1 MYPTLYHFFFDAFGW
16 DWPFLK
22 LLNSFGFF
30 VAMAF
35 VTASYLLKLEMKRM
49 EKKGVFL
56 PYPVQQITGAGPQ
69 WGEIVTNGVFGFIL
83 GWKIVFVLING
94 QKLFAHGMAQKA
106 LFSSEGYVWLGLL

>member
-1 MYPTLYHFFFDAFGW
+1 MYPTLYHFFFDAFGL
-16 DWPFLK
+16 DWPALK

-49 EKKGVFL
+49 EKKGIFL

-69 WGEIVTNGVFGFIL
+69 WGEIITNGIFGFIL
-83 GWKIVFVLING
+83 GWKIIYVLFNG
-94 QKLFAHGMAQKA
+94 QK
-106 LFSSEGYVWLGLL
+106 